1 VSALY
6 HTPVLAKELINE
18 LLKDRPSRVVD
29 ATLGGGGHALEM
41 LRRAPQEMQLIGI
54 DRDAEAIAA
63 AAERLKAFEQRV
75 IILQGDFRNLDK
87 LLDEAGIA
95 AVEAVYADL
104 GVSSHQIDTAERGFS
119 YLKDGPLD
127 MRMDRNSTTTA
138 ATLLQNLSSDELA
151 KIFQSY
157 GEERLARRIAKRIE
171 RERRHRPL
179 TRTFDLVEI
188 VSAVVPRPGRIKS
201 LSRIF
206 QALRIAVNDEMAA
219 LADFLSTAL
228 RVLTPGGKLAIISY
242 HSLEDRQ
249 VKRFFMQHE
258 KGCVCPPDVPMCICG
273 RQSELSVLTRKA
285 VPPGETEIQNNPR
298 ARSAKLRI
306 AQKRING

>member
-6 HTPVLAKELINE
+6 HTPVLANALIDE
-18 LLKDRPSRVVD
+18 LLKDKPGWVVD

-54 DRDAEAIAA
+54 DRDADAIAA
-63 AAERLKAFEQRV
+63 AGERLKAFEGRAL
-75 IILQGDFRNLDK
+75 ILQGDFRNLDK
-87 LLDEAGIA
+87 LLAEAGVA
-95 AVEAVYADL
+95 AAEAVYADL
-104 GVSSHQIDTAERGFS
+104 GVSSHQIDSAERGFS
-119 YLKDGPLD
+119 YLNDGPLD
-127 MRMDRNSTTTA
+127 MRMDSNSTTTA
-138 ATLLQNLSSDELA
+138 AMLLQNLSSDELTR
-151 KIFQSY
+151 IFQAY
-157 GEERLARRIAKRIE
+157 GEERLGRRIAKRIE

-206 QALRIAVNDEMAA
+206 QALRIAVNDEMTA
-219 LADFLSTAL
+219 LADFLSAAL
-228 RVLTPGGKLAIISY
+228 RVLAPGGKLAVISY

-249 VKRFFMQHE
+249 VKRFFKRHE
-258 KGCVCPPDVPMCICG
+258 KGCVCPPEMPMCICG
-273 RQSELSVLTRKA
+273 RRSELSILTRKA
-285 VPPGETEIQNNPR
+285 VRPGETEIQNNPR
-298 ARSAKLRI
+298 ARSAKLRV